1 MAKAENT
8 LAISRIAGGL
18 ENEKVF
24 QLQLQSIELEKIEAI
39 NANIQDLYDGQI
51 TRLQAIKNQ
60 QAINATAE
68 AARNNLIKQ
77 RNELIARLDKKAAGK
92 AAPQSQAAQLQQQ
105 IVREELKRLDIRA
118 KALELTK
125 GEEYALNYQIDN
137 LGERLSKEEKIIELQ
152 RQQALERNKI
162 PSEAALINKL
172 YNDRIDRVREEF
184 GLQKAQNVQR
194 LRAIALERELS
205 DIKAKQELGG
215 LRTDLTR
222 EIEDAQFRT
231 ANPFGGDRA
240 EQMELATAQA
250 RRYMDV
256 MKEIE
261 DQEELLKKRIER
273 GALGDELIDTNKKLD
288 KLAEEKK
295 LYEELL
301 PAIAAAEQQELKM
314 MQTLERLQPIT
325 DALASGITDFF
336 TSVIDGS
343 KSAQEAFSDMLRGMA
358 QALIQ
363 QGAIMIAQYI
373 AIGIARAFA
382 GIGGTPS
389 TGYGT
394 GSQTPLTSG
403 LDFSSAFRADGGPV
417 AAGRSYIV
425 GEEGQELFIPGV
437 TGTVVP
443 NDVFEA
449 AKEALIDK
457 GEVIPAEDDE
467 VKTQAAL
474 ASNSSSIANTYNSS
488 TGDTESAL
496 AENSESIN
504 NTYNTTNN
512 AEAEAEAAALAENS
526 ESINNTYNTTNNAEA
541 EAEAAALAENSESIN
556 NTYNS
561 SNNSTGAE
569 SGTSE
574 NSSAIS
580 NATSTENSSAISTAI
595 NTGISTAL
603 SQNSQS
609 INSTR
614 FGDTTSTSVSEA
626 LAVNNQSI
634 QNQKQNATNTME
646 RETMQQM
653 MDSPAK
659 LTVTYESTVINQQEY
674 VTAEQHQKGVT
685 QAAMKGRDMAL
696 ASLKNS
702 VRARKGIGLA

>member
-1 MAKAENT
+1 MRLVAE
-8 LAISRIAGGL
+8 
-18 ENEKVF
+18 
-24 QLQLQSIELEKIEAI
+24 ELEKRQQVLETIAQQDAKLVDKLSNGYAAQRVLEAQLALEQAGTDLTSDAVYELTKKVALQEYYAAVQRIVNQNLDDELEKQALVTEELRYRLKLQQIE
-39 NANIQDLYDGQI
+39 
-51 TRLQAIKNQ
+51 TRRDKALNPPAR
-60 QAINATAE
+60 
-68 AARNNLIKQ
+68 AA
-77 RNELIARLDKKAAGK
+77 KAGA
-92 AAPQSQAAQLQQQ
+92 AAPQSQAAALQQQ

-118 KALELTK
+118 KALELFK
-125 GEEYALNYQIDN
+125 GEEASLKYQNSLYNDRLN
-137 LGERLSKEEKIIELQ
+137 KETEIIELQ

-162 PSEAALINKL
+162 PGEEALINQVHNERLKT
-172 YNDRIDRVREEF
+172 VEENLN
-184 GLQKAQNVQR
+184 LQIAQNNER

-261 DQEELLKKRIER
+261 DQEELLKKRIES
-273 GALGDELIDTNKKLD
+273 GALGDELIDTNKQLD
-288 KLAEEKK
+288 QLAEKKK

-425 GEEGQELFIPGV
+425 GERGQELFIPNV

-449 AKEALIDK
+449 TKEALVDN
-457 GEVIPAEDDE
+457 GEVIPADE
-467 VKTQAAL
+467 ADETSAAL
-474 ASNSSSIANTYNSS
+474 ASNSSSIATTYNNSS
-488 TGDTESAL
+488 T
-496 AENSESIN
+496 
-504 NTYNTTNN
+504 
-512 AEAEAEAAALAENS
+512 
-526 ESINNTYNTTNNAEA
+526 
-541 EAEAAALAENSESIN
+541 
-556 NTYNS
+556 
-561 SNNSTGAE
+561 STGTE
-569 SGTSE
+569 SGT
-574 NSSAIS
+574 
-580 NATSTENSSAISTAI
+580 
-595 NTGISTAL
+595 
-603 SQNSQS
+603 
-609 INSTR
+609 
-614 FGDTTSTSVSEA
+614 V
-626 LAVNNQSI
+626 
-634 QNQKQNATNTME
+634 
-646 RETMQQM
+646 
-653 MDSPAK
+653 
-659 LTVTYESTVINQQEY
+659 
-674 VTAEQHQKGVT
+674 
-685 QAAMKGRDMAL
+685 
-696 ASLKNS
+696 
-702 VRARKGIGLA
+702 